1 MNTTKCSYEGEI
13 GLQEIH
19 GGLMR
24 KSAVL
29 TLDLKKELLATALTG
44 MMMVVVAMILTIIS

>member
-1 MNTTKCSYEGEI
+1 
-13 GLQEIH
+13 
-19 GGLMR
+19 MR

-29 TLDLKKELLATALTG
+29 TLDLKKELLATAMTG